1 MKMHETDRAWISIN
15 RENLLHNTK
24 ELQRLSGAGCALM
37 PAVKANAYGHGDVL
51 VSRILQDA
59 GIRDYCV
66 ASVDE
71 GIRLRQ
77 AGISGQILIL
87 GYTHPDGFA
96 ELMHYSLTQTA
107 VDLDYAGRL
116 SAYAGKVGY
125 GRNTGG
131 CGTIA
136 VHVGV
141 DTGMHRLGI
150 PYDRPDLIKK
160 VWDLPDLRVTGM
172 FSHLCVSDGL
182 TDAEEKYTRDQIRK
196 FGLVRDHLY
205 KSGIRGFR
213 CHIQGSYGL
222 LNYQEYSYDLCRPGI
237 ALYGCLSSADDRVRA
252 AVSLKPVL
260 SLQARAA
267 SIKELTAGESAGYG
281 LTYTADSTRRIAIV
295 SAGYADGI
303 PRNLSNCGEALV
315 RGQKVPVIGRIC
327 MDQLTL
333 DVTDVPAIL
342 PGDEVVFIGSS
353 GKRRLTAEDM
363 AEKAG
368 TITNEILSR
377 FGSRLHRVVA

>member
-1 MKMHETDRAWISIN
+1 MRETDRAWIGIS
-15 RENLLHNTK
+15 RENLLHNTEK
-24 ELQRLSGAGCALM
+24 LQRLSGAGCALM
-37 PAVKANAYGHGDVL
+37 PAVKANAYGHGDIL
-51 VSRILQDA
+51 VSRILQDE

-116 SAYAGKVGY
+116 SAYAGKINC
-125 GRNTGG
+125 GRNAGS
-131 CGTIA
+131 CDTIA
-136 VHVGV
+136 VHIGV

-150 PYDRPDLIKK
+150 PYDRPDLIEK
-160 VWDLPDLRVTGM
+160 VWALPGLRVTGM
-172 FSHLCVSDGL
+172 FSHLCVSDGR
-182 TDAEEKYTRDQIRK
+182 TDAAEKYTREQIQR
-196 FGLVRDHLY
+196 FGVVRDYLH
-205 KSGIRGFR
+205 KNGIRGFR

-222 LNYQEYSYDLCRPGI
+222 LNYPEYSYDLSRPGI

-260 SLQARAA
+260 SLKARAA
-267 SIKELTAGESAGYG
+267 SIKELPAGESAGYG

-303 PRNLSNCGEALV
+303 PRSLSNCGTALV
-315 RGQKVPVIGRIC
+315 RGQKVPIIGRIC

-333 DVTDVPAIL
+333 DVTDVPEIL
-342 PGDEVVFIGSS
+342 PDDEVVFIGSS
-353 GKRRLTAEDM
+353 GKYRLTAENM
-363 AEKAG
+363 AEKTG

-377 FGSRLHRVVA
+377 LGSRLHRAVI